1 MTRSE
6 FSSLVHRLSKK
17 LYIYAYR
24 ILRDQEGSEDAVQE
38 IFIKLWKMNEKLRE
52 YESVEALATT
62 MVKNYC
68 IDQLR
73 KLKHI
78 NPDDENAMVHYPDSN
93 PTPYDK
99 LEINEAYALMERIIN
114 NLPEN
119 YRVIIRLRDIDGLS
133 FEEIADKTGQN
144 INTLRVSLSRARK
157 TVRDEYKKHNDEFRG
172 HKTIA

>member
-1 MTRSE
+1 MTRTE
-6 FSSLVHRLSKK
+6 FNNLVHRLSKK

-24 ILRDQEGSEDAVQE
+24 ILKDQEGSEDAVQE
-38 IFIKLWKMNEKLRE
+38 IFIKLWKMNEKLGE
-52 YESVEALATT
+52 YESVDALATT

-73 KLKHI
+73 KQRH
-78 NPDDENAMVHYPDSN
+78 NMPGDDSAMADYHDSN

-99 LEINEAYALMERIIN
+99 LEINETYALMERIIN

-119 YRVIIRLRDIDGLS
+119 YRVIIHLRDIDGLS

-144 INTLRVSLSRARK
+144 INTLRVNLSRARK

-172 HKTIA
+172 NKTIA

>member
-1 MTRSE
+1 MNRSE
-6 FSSLVHRLSKK
+6 FNNLVHRLSKN

-24 ILRDQEGSEDAVQE
+24 ILRDQESSEDAVQE
-38 IFIKLWKMNEKLRE
+38 VFIKLWKMNEKLGE
-52 YESVEALATT
+52 YTSVDALATT

-78 NPDDENAMVHYPDSN
+78 NPDDANAMVHYPDSN
-93 PTPYDK
+93 PTPYDQ
-99 LEINEAYALMERIIN
+99 LDINETYALMERIIN

-119 YRVIIRLRDIDGLS
+119 YRVIIHLRDIDGLS

-157 TVRDEYKKHNDEFRG
+157 TVRDEYKKHNDEFSG
-172 HKTIA
+172 NKTIA

>member
-1 MTRSE
+1 MTRTE
-6 FSSLVHRLSKK
+6 FNNLVHRLSKK

-38 IFIKLWKMNEKLRE
+38 IFIKLWKMNEKLGE
-52 YESVEALATT
+52 YESVDALATT

-78 NPDDENAMVHYPDSN
+78 KPDDESAMAHYHDLN
-93 PTPYDK
+93 PTPHDE
-99 LEINEAYALMERIIN
+99 LEINETYALMERIIN
-114 NLPEN
+114 NLPEK
-119 YRVIIRLRDIDGLS
+119 YRVIIHLRDIDGLS

-144 INTLRVSLSRARK
+144 INTIRVNLSRARK

-172 HKTIA
+172 NKTIT

>member
-6 FSSLVHRLSKK
+6 FNNLVHRLSKK

-38 IFIKLWKMNEKLRE
+38 IFIKLWKMNEKLGE
-52 YESVEALATT
+52 YESVDALATT

-73 KLKHI
+73 KQRHNI
-78 NPDDENAMVHYPDSN
+78 SGDDSTMADYHDSN

-99 LEINEAYALMERIIN
+99 LEINETYAFMERIID

-119 YRVIIRLRDIDGLS
+119 YRVIIYLRDIDGLS

-144 INTLRVSLSRARK
+144 INTLRVNLSRARK
-157 TVRDEYKKHNDEFRG
+157 TVRDEYKKHSDESR
-172 HKTIA
+172 